1 MLGIHNEQNRC
12 SSCPCEAVGLVD
24 IADTRSD
31 ERFHRRSM
39 GCRGREAEAAV
50 SAKVEE
56 SRD

>member
-1 MLGIHNEQNRC
+1 MLGIHSEQNRC

-24 IADTRSD
+24 VADAESD
-31 ERFHRRSM
+31 EHFHRSM
-39 GCRGREAEAAV
+39 GCHGMEAEAAV